1 MERGDRDINGVG
13 GGGVIEVLIFKEI
26 DIYSGEG
33 VI

>member
-1 MERGDRDINGVG
+1 MG
-13 GGGVIEVLIFKEI
+13 GGGGGGGGGGIAVLIFKGI

>member
-1 MERGDRDINGVG
+1 MDINGVGGG